1 MKQFFQKGSK
11 PNQLVVAFHGT
22 GGNEYQLL
30 TTIATLYPEA
40 SVLSNFDERVT
51 AFLEEVWQP
60 QKLYDE
66 VIFIGYSNGANFIL
80 GLLEKNPTIANTVI
94 LLHPSNLGYQYVS
107 GEFATKVIVTTGAQD
122 ELSIPG
128 QVLSLA
134 NQLKKHFPVDF
145 LLVDGGHGLSEEEV
159 TKIKEVL

>member
-1 MKQFFQKGSK
+1 M
-11 PNQLVVAFHGT
+11 
-22 GGNEYQLL
+22 Y
-30 TTIATLYPEA
+30 
-40 SVLSNFDERVT
+40 
-51 AFLEEVWQP
+51 
-60 QKLYDE
+60 
-66 VIFIGYSNGANFIL
+66 
-80 GLLEKNPTIANTVI
+80 
-94 LLHPSNLGYQYVS
+94 

-159 TKIKEVL
+159 TKIEVL

>member
-1 MKQFFQKGSK
+1 M
-11 PNQLVVAFHGT
+11 P
-22 GGNEYQLL
+22 
-30 TTIATLYPEA
+30 I
-40 SVLSNFDERVT
+40 
-51 AFLEEVWQP
+51 
-60 QKLYDE
+60 
-66 VIFIGYSNGANFIL
+66 FIL

-159 TKIKEVL
+159 TKIKRSSLKTSCNLLLISGCSLFFSCVKLKK